1 MVSAQ
6 QSMLVAQEQAGM
18 AETELKELTGLR
30 SSVSVRTSEPRI
42 DSPSLQMTEEKL
54 YQQALARTP
63 EILQT
68 EANVKAKEFHI
79 EAEKGERLPRME
91 IISQY
96 ALFSRTNN
104 YDDFFNRFTRNNFI
118 LGLSLQVPIFD
129 GSRTSARV
137 AQSRQEMSE
146 EQYKLQRMKSDLK
159 MNIQRGK
166 SALRIARGASGF
178 ARRDLASAREM
189 VQVNEALLES
199 GRISGQEMAN
209 LRSQVLQKKLAL
221 LEADQILFQRK
232 LELLRT
238 IGSLTDAIQ

>member
-1 MVSAQ
+1 
-6 QSMLVAQEQAGM
+6 
-18 AETELKELTGLR
+18 
-30 SSVSVRTSEPRI
+30 
-42 DSPSLQMTEEKL
+42 
-54 YQQALARTP
+54 
-63 EILQT
+63 
-68 EANVKAKEFHI
+68 
-79 EAEKGERLPRME
+79 
-91 IISQY
+91 
-96 ALFSRTNN
+96 
-104 YDDFFNRFTRNNFI
+104 
-118 LGLSLQVPIFD
+118 
-129 GSRTSARV
+129 
-137 AQSRQEMSE
+137 
-146 EQYKLQRMKSDLK
+146 MKSDLK